1 MTVEKRKNIRFFVRE
16 DVIVAL
22 RNGFNRIGKVKDI
35 SMGGLSFEYIYD
47 EDSNWVHSNRNI
59 VLWVN
64 DFNMS
69 KIPCRVVYNIPIGI
83 PSEYD
88 SLTIQ
93 FIPRRCGVQFETLAE
108 NQRAQLEF
116 FLKNYTKEKA

>member
-1 MTVEKRKNIRFFVRE
+1 MTVEKRKNVRFFVRE
-16 DVIVAL
+16 DVIVAF

-35 SMGGLSFEYIYD
+35 SMEGLSFEHIYD

>member
-22 RNGFNRIGKVKDI
+22 RNGFNRMGKVKDI
-35 SMGGLSFEYIYD
+35 SMGGLSFEYIFD
-47 EDSNWVHSNRNI
+47 EESSWVDSRKNFF
-59 VLWVN
+59 LWVN
-64 DFNMS
+64 DFSMS
-69 KIPCRVVYNIPIGI
+69 KIPCRIVYDLPIPI
-83 PSEYD
+83 PPEYGL
-88 SLTIQ
+88 LTIQ
-93 FIPRRCGVQFETLAE
+93 FISRRCGIQFETLAE